1 MKLSLLLF
9 FLLNGLIAPF
19 PGSLRLVQREPVTVS
34 NEAIVDFPETVTFR
48 LELDVEEPIVEATL
62 IYQLGREGCLVAG
75 THVPVEVTGSSV
87 EWTWVMS
94 RSGNPPPGA
103 KISWHWEVTGASG
116 NTIPTP
122 AKELTFADER
132 FEWRTIEAQSASL
145 SAPIRLHQWT
155 GCHRQRSDR

>member
-1 MKLSLLLF
+1 MYDKGRAGILTFQLEF
-9 FLLNGLIAPF
+9 AG
-19 PGSLRLVQREPVTVS
+19 EVTDAVL
-34 NEAIVDFPETVTFR
+34 TY
-48 LELDVEEPIVEATL
+48 DVEQVSCLEASA
-62 IYQLGREGCLVAG
+62 Q
-75 THVPVEVTGSSV
+75 VPVDITGNSL

-116 NTIPTP
+116 NTITTP